1 MAAPKLRFK
10 DEQGR
15 DYPAWLR
22 APFGNLFLALR
33 KNALARD
40 TLNYEHGDIKN
51 IHYGDILVKF
61 ASTVKST
68 SPVVPYVN
76 TDKIPKSYDILKCGD
91 IIIADTA
98 EDETAGKGVEIIDDS
113 IPTISGLHTLPYRPQ
128 AKFAPGYL
136 GYFLNS
142 PYYHKQLIPLLH
154 GIKVL
159 SVTKEEL
166 EKTIISYPTVSEQQ
180 KITDF
185 LTAYDTMIDTQTKR
199 VETMKTR
206 KKGLLQKI
214 FSQEIRFKDD
224 HGQDFPE
231 WKSKKL
237 GESTYIERGGS
248 PRPISKYITGDSN
261 GINWI
266 KIGDAPVEGNVI
278 TSVKEK
284 IISEGVPKSRKVF
297 KGDLILS
304 NSMSYGRP
312 YLLAVDGCIHD
323 GWLLIRNDK
332 NIFDIRFL
340 MQELASQYVKAQYD
354 RLSNQGVV
362 SNLNKELVKSVFIKI
377 PSLPEQKKIADFL
390 TAVDTQIEV
399 EEKRLET
406 MKTIK
411 KGLLQQMFI

>member
-1 MAAPKLRFK
+1 MAVPKLRFK
-10 DEQGR
+10 DSDGR
-15 DYPAWLR
+15 EFPEWELCKLGELFKERSQR
-22 APFGNLFLALR
+22 AN
-33 KNALARD
+33 
-40 TLNYEHGDIKN
+40 GDEE
-51 IHYGDILVKF
+51 L
-61 ASTVKST
+61 
-68 SPVVPYVN
+68 
-76 TDKIPKSYDILKCGD
+76 
-91 IIIADTA
+91 
-98 EDETAGKGVEIIDDS
+98 
-113 IPTISGLHTLPYRPQ
+113 
-128 AKFAPGYL
+128 
-136 GYFLNS
+136 
-142 PYYHKQLIPLLH
+142 
-154 GIKVL
+154 L
-159 SVTKEEL
+159 SVTIEQGVLRQNDLARRIVSSEDKSNYKAVYKGDIAYNSMRMWQGAEGVSNYNGIVSPAYTIVVPKENVSSKFFAYMFKT
-166 EKTIISYPTVSEQQ
+166 EKALYSFKKYSQGLTSDTWNLKYPLFSKVPSNIPSLPEQQ
-180 KITDF
+180 KIADF
-185 LTAYDTMIDTQTKR
+185 LTAYNTMIDTQSQR
-199 VETMKTR
+199 VEAMKTR

-214 FSQEIRFKDD
+214 FSQEIRFKNDN
-224 HGQDFPE
+224 GQNYPE

-377 PSLPEQKKIADFL
+377 PSLPEQRKIADFL

>member
-1 MAAPKLRFK
+1 MNNMPIPKLRFK
-10 DEQGR
+10 DNQGR
-15 DYPAWLR
+15 DYPDKIVKRIESLILEYKEKVDANSNL
-22 APFGNLFLALR
+22 PILTSSKQFGIEFQEDHFAGKQRHDIEGYNVLPKNYCTYRNRSDGLDFKFNINTICEKGIISKFYPVFKGNNCNLYFLKTLLNNDPATLR
-33 KNALARD
+33 KIAYTAK
-40 TLNYEHGDIKN
+40 G
-51 IHYGDILVKF
+51 
-61 ASTVKST
+61 T
-68 SPVVPYVN
+68 S
-76 TDKIPKSYDILKCGD
+76 
-91 IIIADTA
+91 
-98 EDETAGKGVEIIDDS
+98 
-113 IPTISGLHTLPYRPQ
+113 Q
-128 AKFAPGYL
+128 
-136 GYFLNS
+136 
-142 PYYHKQLIPLLH
+142 
-154 GIKVL
+154 KVL
-159 SVTKEEL
+159 SITDLK
-166 EKTIISYPTVSEQQ
+166 
-180 KITDF
+180 KITVTIPTLPEQEKIADF
-185 LTAYDTMIDTQTKR
+185 LSNYDRMIDVQSQR
-199 VETMKTR
+199 VEAMKTR

-377 PSLPEQKKIADFL
+377 PSLPEQRKIADFL

>member
-224 HGQDFPE
+224 KGKEFPRWE
-231 WKSKKL
+231 EKKL
-237 GESTYIERGGS
+237 GEAFDYMNYGMNVAAKPYDGENKYLRITDIDEDNNQYKQNSYVSPSGDLQEKYVLHEGDICFARTGASVGKTYIYNPLDGKVYFAGFLIRGHVS
-248 PRPISKYITGDSN
+248 EMCVAYFIFLQTLSDKYNKWVKIMSARTGQP
-261 GINWI
+261 GINLEEYKTFAI
-266 KIGDAPVEGNVI
+266 DV
-278 TSVKEK
+278 
-284 IISEGVPKSRKVF
+284 
-297 KGDLILS
+297 
-304 NSMSYGRP
+304 
-312 YLLAVDGCIHD
+312 
-323 GWLLIRNDK
+323 
-332 NIFDIRFL
+332 
-340 MQELASQYVKAQYD
+340 
-354 RLSNQGVV
+354 
-362 SNLNKELVKSVFIKI
+362 
-377 PSLPEQKKIADFL
+377 PSLPEQQKIADFF
-390 TAVDTQIEV
+390 TAVDKQIEV